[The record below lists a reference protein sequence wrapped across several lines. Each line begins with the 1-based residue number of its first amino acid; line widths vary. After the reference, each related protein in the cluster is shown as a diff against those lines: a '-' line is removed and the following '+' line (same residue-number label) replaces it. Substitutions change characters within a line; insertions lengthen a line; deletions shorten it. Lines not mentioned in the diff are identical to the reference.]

1 MRRNTFPEKIALI
14 KTIRRVLIP
23 IVVLA
28 GLMLVIATA
37 NLISSTSPEA
47 IEIKRAQE
55 LAIIFK
61 QVERDRAEF
70 EQLRRKHGLAATA
83 VVIYEPGETPYY
95 YGSGN
100 EKIALK

>member
-1 MRRNTFPEKIALI
+1 MRENTFPEKIALI
-14 KTIRRVLIP
+14 KTILRVLIP

-28 GLMLVIATA
+28 GLVLVIATV
-37 NLISSTSPEA
+37 NLIADASPKA
-47 IEIKRAQE
+47 IEIKRVQE

-61 QVERDRAEF
+61 QGERDRAEF
-70 EQLRRKHGLAATA
+70 ERLRRKHGLAATA

-100 EKIALK
+100 EKVALK

>member
-1 MRRNTFPEKIALI
+1 MRKNIFPDKIALL

-23 IVVLA
+23 ITVPA
-28 GLMLVIATA
+28 GLMIIMAMVNSIVDA
-37 NLISSTSPEA
+37 SPKS

-61 QVERDRAEF
+61 QIERDRAEF
-70 EQLRRKHGLAATA
+70 QQLRKKHGLAATA

-95 YGSGN
+95 YGSGK
-100 EKIALK
+100 EKIALE

>member
-1 MRRNTFPEKIALI
+1 MNNEKAPVYYL
-14 KTIRRVLIP
+14 

-28 GLMLVIATA
+28 GLMLIIATV
-37 NLISSTSPEA
+37 NLIADASPKA

-61 QVERDRAEF
+61 QGERDRAEF
-70 EQLRRKHGLAATA
+70 ERLRRKHGLAATA

-100 EKIALK
+100 EKLALK

>member
-1 MRRNTFPEKIALI
+1 MNNEKVQVFYL
-14 KTIRRVLIP
+14 

-28 GLMLVIATA
+28 GLVLIIATV
-37 NLISSTSPEA
+37 NLIADASPKA
-47 IEIKRAQE
+47 TEIKRMQE

-61 QVERDRAEF
+61 QGERDRAEF
-70 EQLRRKHGLAATA
+70 QRLRRKHGLAATV

-100 EKIALK
+100 EKVALK

>member
-14 KTIRRVLIP
+14 KTIWRVLIP
-23 IVVLA
+23 MVLLASLVFVIVAV
-28 GLMLVIATA
+28 
-37 NLISSTSPEA
+37 NLIASTSPKA

-61 QVERDRAEF
+61 QFERDRAEF
-70 EQLRRKHGLAATA
+70 ERLRRKHGLAATA
-83 VVIYEPGETPYY
+83 VVIYEPEETPYY

>member
-1 MRRNTFPEKIALI
+1 MRKNTFPDKIALI
-14 KTIRRVLIP
+14 KNILRVLIP

-28 GLMLVIATA
+28 GLVLIIATA
-37 NLISSTSPEA
+37 NLIAEVSPKA

-55 LAIIFK
+55 LAIVFK
-61 QVERDRAEF
+61 QGERDRAEF
-70 EQLRRKHGLAATA
+70 ERLRRKHGMAATA
-83 VVIYEPGETPYY
+83 VVIYEPGGTPYY

>member
-1 MRRNTFPEKIALI
+1 MRKNTFPDIIALI
-14 KTIRRVLIP
+14 KTILRVLIP
-23 IVVLA
+23 IAVMA
-28 GLMLVIATA
+28 GLVLVIVAV
-37 NLISSTSPEA
+37 NLIADASPKA

-61 QVERDRAEF
+61 QGERDRAEF
-70 EQLRRKHGLAATA
+70 QRLRRKHGLAATV

>member
-1 MRRNTFPEKIALI
+1 
-14 KTIRRVLIP
+14 
-23 IVVLA
+23 
-28 GLMLVIATA
+28 MLVIATA
-37 NLISSTSPEA
+37 NLISSTSSEA

-61 QVERDRAEF
+61 QVERDRVKF
-70 EQLRRKHGLAATA
+70 ERLRRKHGLAATA

-100 EKIALK
+100 VKIALK

>member
-1 MRRNTFPEKIALI
+1 MNNEKVQVFYL
-14 KTIRRVLIP
+14 

-28 GLMLVIATA
+28 GLALIIATV
-37 NLISSTSPEA
+37 NLIADASPKA

-61 QVERDRAEF
+61 QGERDRAEF
-70 EQLRRKHGLAATA
+70 ERLRRKHGLAATA
-83 VVIYEPGETPYY
+83 VVIYEPGGMPYY